1 MCVLVSDTLRVL
13 CALHAYES
21 PPFSAKSCV
30 HARICFRLHFQVS
43 ICSEHKSLF
52 VPILPVCV
60 CVCVCVC
67 VFLHPCRCRA
77 KGPSGSYEGRC
88 FTVPQPDSWALDSL
102 SCYPTS
108 TVLHHIPLQI
118 TVRIPPSSHRS
129 PTDRQALQRRY
140 ILWVGRIPPKKCW
153 PSRTSASVH
162 LH

>member
-1 MCVLVSDTLRVL
+1 MYLKIYHGPCAYLFLTHCVSYVHSMHTNLHRFQQNLVCMRVFAFACISRFL
-13 CALHAYES
+13 
-21 PPFSAKSCV
+21 SAVNIRACLFPSC
-30 HARICFRLHFQVS
+30 L
-43 ICSEHKSLF
+43 
-52 VPILPVCV
+52 CV

-140 ILWVGRIPPKKCW
+140 IL
-153 PSRTSASVH
+153 
-162 LH
+162 

>member
-1 MCVLVSDTLRVL
+1 MYLKNYQRQCACMCTCFWHIACLMCTSCIRISTVFCKNLVCMCVFAFACISRFL
-13 CALHAYES
+13 
-21 PPFSAKSCV
+21 SAVNIRACLFPSC
-30 HARICFRLHFQVS
+30 L
-43 ICSEHKSLF
+43 
-52 VPILPVCV
+52 
-60 CVCVCVC
+60 CVC

-140 ILWVGRIPPKKCW
+140 ISL
-153 PSRTSASVH
+153 SR
-162 LH
+162 